1 MVTLHLFTT
10 NMATDVIDYLKPL
23 KKYIYTFN
31 VDLTSA
37 FSKVIE
43 VRLKKTKLITD
54 SGLVFSE
61 ERQEEF
67 VNLDTWISDIR
78 DSNKIPSVLSIYFK
92 MDNIIKE
99 YKRIYDKVPDIL
111 AKFGGIAK
119 TFLIIAC
126 LLAEPI
132 VSFLFKQEIVKNIEK
147 INNQGAEESVPL
159 NSDQRNSCNYLE
171 LLKFIGS
178 FGRKK
183 SKKIKS
189 LFERFESISKCLEIK
204 ELFHTWKWKKQ
215 KIRKRI
221 KTELSCDDRCK
232 EKTNP
237 ISLGEISS
245 VNIEISVMNNKVI
258 NCSDLKEKMPPPEQ
272 NDQHV

>member
-1 MVTLHLFTT
+1 
-10 NMATDVIDYLKPL
+10 MATDVIDYLKPL

-54 SGLVFSE
+54 SGLFFSD

-67 VNLDTWISDIR
+67 VNLDSWISDVR
-78 DSNKIPSVLSIYFK
+78 DPNKIPSVLSIYFK

-119 TFLIIAC
+119 TFLIVAC

-132 VSFLFKQEIVKNIEK
+132 VSFLFKQEMVKNIERVS
-147 INNQGAEESVPL
+147 NQSQPDESVPL
-159 NSDQRNSCNYLE
+159 SSDQRISCNYLE

-178 FGRKK
+178 FGRKR

-189 LFERFESISKCLEIK
+189 LFERFEDISRCLEIK
-204 ELFHTWKWKKQ
+204 ELFHTWKWKRQ

-221 KTELSCDDRCK
+221 KTELSSDDRSK

-237 ISLGEISS
+237 ISSAEISS
-245 VNIEISVMNNKVI
+245 VNIEIAIMDNKVI
-258 NCSDLKEKMPPPEQ
+258 NCSDLKEKLPPPEENDRMFRDQ
-272 NDQHV
+272 NV